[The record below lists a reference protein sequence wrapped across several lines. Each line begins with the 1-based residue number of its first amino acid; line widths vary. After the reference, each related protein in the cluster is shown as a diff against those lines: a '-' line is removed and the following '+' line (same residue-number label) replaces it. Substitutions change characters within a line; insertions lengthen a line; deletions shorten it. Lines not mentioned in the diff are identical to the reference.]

1 VRRLNNGLAV
11 ADPVEARAAK
21 VDPVVAFVAR
31 AVLVVE
37 DLVEVAKV
45 EALVIFFVDC
55 KAVLVVKI
63 GGDGSKRCAVTLVA
77 CGIKCRT

>member
-1 VRRLNNGLAV
+1 MRRLNNGLAV

-21 VDPVVAFVAR
+21 VDP
-31 AVLVVE
+31 VVE